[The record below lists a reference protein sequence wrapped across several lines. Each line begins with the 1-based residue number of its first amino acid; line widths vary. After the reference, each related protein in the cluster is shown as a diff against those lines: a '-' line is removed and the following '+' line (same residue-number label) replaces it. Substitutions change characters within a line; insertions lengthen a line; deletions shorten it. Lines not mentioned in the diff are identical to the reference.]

1 MLCNVC
7 HQTVVGTCVT
17 TVCRHLYCVACA
29 EGTFSSLRRPCR
41 CGRVLSD
48 ADVRRTELFA
58 ATDPRVELLLA
69 GLEPD
74 AVLACAR
81 SGIAFWEQQALIRQQ
96 ALETKV
102 LAVQRQAKDDAA
114 GREARRARS
123 RERDSAARDADSR
136 AGAQKVLHLQ
146 AQLSE
151 ARRTIAS
158 LTQAAQQGGGGGG
171 RRAAAEHEHEQR
183 AQRRQQQQQ
192 QPQRVSARKLQAV
205 SSSSRVFD
213 PSSHAADANPF
224 LTPPATE
231 DQLEPDTLPFQLDTV
246 TMVGID

>member
-7 HQTVVGTCVT
+7 HQPVVGTCVT

-29 EGTFSSLRRPCR
+29 EDTFSNLLRRPCR

-48 ADVRRTELFA
+48 TEVRRTELFA

-81 SGIAFWEQQALIRQQ
+81 SAVAFWEQQALIRQQ

-102 LAVQRQAKDDAA
+102 LAVQRQARDDAA

-123 RERDSAARDADSR
+123 RERDCAARDAEGR

-151 ARRTIAS
+151 ARRTITS
-158 LTQAAQQGGGGGG
+158 LTQAAAQQQQQQRGGGGGGG
-171 RRAAAEHEHEQR
+171 RAAEHEQEHR
-183 AQRRQQQQQ
+183 AQ
-192 QPQRVSARKLQAV
+192 KK
-205 SSSSRVFD
+205 
-213 PSSHAADANPF
+213 
-224 LTPPATE
+224 
-231 DQLEPDTLPFQLDTV
+231 
-246 TMVGID
+246 